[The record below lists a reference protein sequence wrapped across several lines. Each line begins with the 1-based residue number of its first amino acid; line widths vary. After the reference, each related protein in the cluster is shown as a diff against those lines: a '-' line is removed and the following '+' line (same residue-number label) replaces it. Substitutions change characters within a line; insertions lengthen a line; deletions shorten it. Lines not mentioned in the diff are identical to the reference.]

1 MSGAR
6 TAGPPS
12 CAGCALPRALSDR
25 RRTPGPSHCP
35 RTGTRESGAAGS
47 AAFSLSETTAK
58 TNTYTRHVLIIDYY
72 CLWHN
77 SLLNEIL
84 KEVEL
89 IDLGPNT
96 KATEYGSGC
105 ETYEAE

>member
-1 MSGAR
+1 M
-6 TAGPPS
+6 
-12 CAGCALPRALSDR
+12 
-25 RRTPGPSHCP
+25 
-35 RTGTRESGAAGS
+35 
-47 AAFSLSETTAK
+47 
-58 TNTYTRHVLIIDYY
+58 LIIDYY